1 MTHDQIADAL
11 WRSIQR
17 GVHDPA
23 ELHGAIPSIDDAY
36 RVQLGLLER
45 YEQFG
50 ERQAGWKVGLTAKAM
65 QAQIGY
71 HEPVFGFLLASG
83 HRPSGVVLDF
93 DSLIRPGF
101 ENEIC
106 ITLGETLVG
115 PGVTFEQA
123 RRAISH
129 VAPSLEIIE
138 KRHVSRPDMGLGMAD
153 NAQQKAFI
161 TGEAVPIGLLDL
173 AAINVEV
180 AVNGIV
186 QERALG
192 AEVLGEGPIASIA
205 WLANKLPQFGR
216 QLQAGSRV
224 MSGSFT
230 KQYDLKRGDTVKA
243 KFTSLGSVT
252 AAFR

>member
-11 WRSIQR
+11 WQSIRR
-17 GVHDPA
+17 GVHDPV
-23 ELHGAIPSIDDAY
+23 ELHGAIPTIDDAY
-36 RVQLGLLER
+36 QVQLGLLDR
-45 YEQFG
+45 YKQVG

-83 HRPSGVVLDF
+83 HQPSGVVFDF

-106 ITLGETLVG
+106 ITLGETLAG

-129 VAPSLEIIE
+129 VAPALEIIE
-138 KRHVSRPDMGLGMAD
+138 KRHVARPDMGLTMAD
-153 NAQQKAFI
+153 NAQQRAFI
-161 TGEAVPIGLLDL
+161 TGEVAPIGRLDL
-173 AAINVEV
+173 AAMTVEV

-205 WLANKLPQFGR
+205 WLANKLPEFGR
-216 QLQAGSRV
+216 RLEAGARV

-230 KQYDLKRGDTVKA
+230 KQYDLKRGDSVEA

-252 AAFR
+252 ATFR